1 MSETFRIARW
11 SKANQ
16 DWEGLGVTDSIGVV
30 SSVADMEFDAN
41 GDLYVVGKFV
51 NIANVTGANYVAK
64 YNIATG
70 TWSSVGT
77 GISGS
82 YPIVVNAIAISPEG
96 TIFIG
101 GRFDTAGGNTNCNYI
116 AYFDKTA
123 NDWRPL
129 STGLNSMVYT
139 LKFAPDG
146 RLLIGGNFTNATGT
160 SGNYICWWDGSAFK
174 SFKDLGATEL
184 NYPVFSID
192 VNPN

>member
-160 SGNYICWWDGSAFK
+160 SGNHIWYRDWETDRKSTRLNSSHITRSRMPSSA
-174 SFKDLGATEL
+174 
-184 NYPVFSID
+184 
-192 VNPN
+192 